1 MINYVYQLVSPQV
14 FSVKYEDIAFEDKVI
29 IRPKYMAVCH
39 ADQRYYQGKRDR
51 KVLRKK
57 LPMALIHECC
67 GEVVY
72 DPSDTFSRGEAVIL
86 IPNVPG
92 EKKSGI
98 YENYAKG
105 AAFLSS
111 GRDGFLQ
118 EYIALDPNRVVSAGT
133 VPGNIAAISEF
144 VSVAVHAAGRFQK
157 LSHACRDRIGIW
169 GNGSLGFV
177 VACVL
182 RKLYPESKIIVIGR
196 NERKLTYFSFVD
208 EVYKPEELP
217 EDFAV
222 DHAFE
227 CCGGEGSYTAIE
239 DIIRV
244 INPQGT
250 VMLMG
255 VSENRVPVNT
265 RDILEKGLLFVG
277 SSRSGREDFEKASE
291 FMQDPMVQNRLR
303 LIIYEDAPVTS
314 IDDLNRVFHNDMNT
328 PFKTVF
334 RWEI

>member
-133 VPGNIAAISEF
+133 VSGNIQQSVSLSVWQFMLLADFRNFLMHAGTESESGVMEVLDLWLPVCF
-144 VSVAVHAAGRFQK
+144 ESFIRKVR
-157 LSHACRDRIGIW
+157 
-169 GNGSLGFV
+169 SL
-177 VACVL
+177 
-182 RKLYPESKIIVIGR
+182 
-196 NERKLTYFSFVD
+196 
-208 EVYKPEELP
+208 
-217 EDFAV
+217 
-222 DHAFE
+222 
-227 CCGGEGSYTAIE
+227 
-239 DIIRV
+239 
-244 INPQGT
+244 
-250 VMLMG
+250 
-255 VSENRVPVNT
+255 
-265 RDILEKGLLFVG
+265 
-277 SSRSGREDFEKASE
+277 
-291 FMQDPMVQNRLR
+291 
-303 LIIYEDAPVTS
+303 
-314 IDDLNRVFHNDMNT
+314 
-328 PFKTVF
+328 
-334 RWEI
+334 